1 MRERATLVAG
11 DPVGVG
17 AVREIPHTKGL
28 CDFPKFSGA
37 GRKPGI
43 AYMTLEWRLKVQ
55 VGP

>member
-1 MRERATLVAG
+1 MKERATLVAG

-37 GRKPGI
+37 GRKLS
-43 AYMTLEWRLKVQ
+43 AAQ
-55 VGP
+55 VSQG